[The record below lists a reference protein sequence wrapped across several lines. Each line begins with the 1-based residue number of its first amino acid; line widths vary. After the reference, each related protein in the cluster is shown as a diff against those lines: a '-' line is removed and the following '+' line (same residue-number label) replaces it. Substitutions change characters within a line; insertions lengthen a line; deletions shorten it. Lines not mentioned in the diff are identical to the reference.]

1 MFWMHE
7 VAVMSQIVELVL
19 SEAKKRDAEKVSKV
33 KLEIGEYTFLG
44 EEQMRF
50 AFEILTKG
58 TVAEGADL
66 DITTKRGAV
75 ECSCGYSGPPEQPED
90 IHILAP
96 ILKCPKCGKI
106 ASVREG
112 LGCTV
117 RDISMVVP
125 DVQA

>member
-7 VAVMSQIVELVL
+7 VAVMSQIVELIL
-19 SEAKKRDAEKVSKV
+19 TEAKKRDAEQVSRV
-33 KLEIGEYTFLG
+33 NLDIGEYTFLG
-44 EEQMRF
+44 EEQLRF
-50 AFEILTKG
+50 AFEVLTKG
-58 TVAEGADL
+58 TIAEGSVL
-66 DITTKRGAV
+66 DINTRKGTV
-75 ECSCGYSGPPEQPED
+75 ECSCGYSGAPERPDD

-106 ASVREG
+106 AKVKEG

-125 DVQA
+125 DV

>member
-7 VAVMSQIVELVL
+7 VGVMSQIVDLVL
-19 SEAKKRDAEKVSKV
+19 SEAKKRDAENVTNV

-50 AFEILTKG
+50 AFEVLTKG
-58 TVAEGADL
+58 TVAEGAEL
-66 DITTKRGAV
+66 DITTRRGAV
-75 ECSCGYSGPPEQPED
+75 ECPCGYSGAPEQPED
-90 IHILAP
+90 IHVLAP

-106 ASVREG
+106 AIVKEG

>member
-7 VAVMSQIVELVL
+7 VAVMSQIIELVL
-19 SEAKKRDAEKVSKV
+19 SEAKKRDAEQVSHV

-50 AFEILTKG
+50 AFEVLSKG
-58 TVAEGADL
+58 TVAEGAYL
-66 DITTKRGAV
+66 DITTRKGVV
-75 ECSCGYSGPPEQPED
+75 ECPCGYSGAPEQPED

-96 ILKCPKCGKI
+96 ILMCPKCGKI
-106 ASVREG
+106 ANVKEG

>member
-1 MFWMHE
+1 MYWMHE
-7 VAVMSQIVELVL
+7 VAVMSQIVDLIL
-19 SEAKKRDAEKVSKV
+19 TEAKKRDAEHVTNV

-50 AFEILTKG
+50 AFEVLSKG

-66 DITTKRGAV
+66 DITTRKGAV
-75 ECSCGYSGPPEQPED
+75 ECSCGYSGAPEQPED

-106 ASVREG
+106 ANVKEG